1 MVDPRNPSGTYAAI
15 LRKRQE
21 ADLNK
26 QRAGRF
32 QSVANAADPS
42 GVVGGGAVAGMG
54 MSQATPVAVDWG
66 GIISKAA
73 GNYMAARSEKK
84 ASEASNQ
91 ADELNR
97 MFMQESIGE
106 DPEAQRLLQ
115 MAQAGVPGAEQA
127 LADRVAPKKEALG
140 AFLQYIQTGNADPQ
154 MAAELAPRYGLS
166 PEIGMQAATSYRQNM
181 MDASERDFQQRQAL
195 NNQSFSQRV
204 ALKGIPQA
212 KAGAAAPEAGA
223 MPGPAPTGALGM
235 MEGLPPAP
243 DWNSLSY
250 AEKQYGIKAIQ
261 EEEKNQSEIRGQMYK
276 YEELRPM
283 LEEAFG
289 AKQKAS
295 EFLLNA
301 ADKLPGPLGS
311 AAMMA
316 SDMLQNEANAKLK
329 DYINGAVLKKMAA
342 LGGNDSN
349 EELARM
355 MATLPRIGQSP
366 EVAIAL
372 TDALH
377 RFETISE
384 RVMQIR
390 KQALAAGGHRYL
402 SSIEQNLYKVAEQ
415 QLLQAGAIGP
425 RVDLSGGSKP
435 APMAQQQA
443 PAPAPQQQAPA
454 AAAPAQQAPA
464 PVPQQQAPQVPPTLA
479 PMAPAQAPITTPSG
493 IKIRIKQ

>member
-1 MVDPRNPSGTYAAI
+1 MINANDPAGMYSQI
-15 LRKRQE
+15 LRKRQQ
-21 ADLNK
+21 ADMAK
-26 QRAGRF
+26 QQAGRF
-32 QSVANAADPS
+32 QGLANTANPS
-42 GVVGGGAVAGMG
+42 GVVGGGQVAGMG
-54 MSQATPVAVDWG
+54 MSQATPMAIDWG
-66 GIISKAA
+66 GIIQKAG
-73 GNYMAARSEKK
+73 GNFMAAKK
-84 ASEASNQ
+84 ENEAGQASTQ

-115 MAQAGVPGAEQA
+115 MAQAGIPGAEQA
-127 LADRVAPKKEALG
+127 LAERVAPKKEALG
-140 AFLQYIQTGNADPQ
+140 AFLQYIQTGNADPA

-166 PEIGMQAATSYRQNM
+166 PEIGMQAATSFRQNM

-195 NNQSFSQRV
+195 KQQDFSQRA

-212 KAGAAAPEAGA
+212 KAGAAAPGAEA

-250 AEKQYGIKAIQ
+250 AEKQYGIKGIQ
-261 EEEKNQSEIRGQMYK
+261 DEEKEQAEIRGQMYK

-301 ADKLPGPLGS
+301 ADKLPGPLAS
-311 AAMMA
+311 AAMMG

-329 DYINGAVLKKMAA
+329 DYVNGAVLKKMAA

-377 RFETISE
+377 RFEVISD

-402 SSIEQNLYKVAEQ
+402 SSIEANLYKVAEQ
-415 QLLQAGAIGP
+415 QLLQSGAIGP
-425 RVDLSGGSKP
+425 RVDLSGGGKP
-435 APMAQQQA
+435 APVAQ
-443 PAPAPQQQAPA
+443 PQQQAPA
-454 AAAPAQQAPA
+454 APAQAPQAPA

-479 PMAPAQAPITTPSG
+479 PMAPEQAPITTPSG
-493 IKIRIKQ
+493 IKIRIKR

>member
-1 MVDPRNPSGTYAAI
+1 MINANDPAGMYSQI
-15 LRKRQE
+15 LRKRQQ
-21 ADLNK
+21 ADMAR
-26 QRAGRF
+26 QQAGRF
-32 QSVANAADPS
+32 QGLADTANPS
-42 GVVGGGAVAGMG
+42 GVVGGGQVAGMG
-54 MSQATPVAVDWG
+54 MSQATPMAIDWG
-66 GIISKAA
+66 GIIQKAG
-73 GNYMAARSEKK
+73 GNFMAARKESEAGK
-84 ASEASNQ
+84 ASTQ
-91 ADELNR
+91 AEELNR

-115 MAQAGVPGAEQA
+115 MAQAGVPGADQA
-127 LADRVAPKKEALG
+127 LADRVAPKKEAMG
-140 AFLQYIQTGNADPQ
+140 AFLQHLQTGNADPEF
-154 MAAELAPRYGLS
+154 AAAVAERYGISPELAR
-166 PEIGMQAATSYRQNM
+166 QAATSYRQNM
-181 MDASERDFQQRQAL
+181 MEMQDRDLQGKAAL
-195 NNQSFSQRV
+195 KQMDFSNRV

-212 KAGAAAPEAGA
+212 KAAAPGAAPDAAAAGQ
-223 MPGPAPTGALGM
+223 PATGLMA
-235 MEGLPPAP
+235 GLPDLP

-250 AEKQYGIKAIQ
+250 AEKQYAIKAIG
-261 EEEKNQSEIRGQMYK
+261 EEEKEQSEIRGQMYK

-301 ADKLPGPLGS
+301 ADKLPGPLAS
-311 AAMMA
+311 AAMMG

-329 DYINGAVLKKMAA
+329 DYVNGAVLKKMAA

-377 RFETISE
+377 RFETISD

-402 SSIEQNLYKVAEQ
+402 SSIEQNLYKIAEQ
-415 QLLQAGAIGP
+415 QLLQSGAIGP

-435 APMAQQQA
+435 APMAQ
-443 PAPAPQQQAPA
+443 PQQQAPA
-454 AAAPAQQAPA
+454 AAAPAPQAPA
-464 PVPQQQAPQVPPTLA
+464 PVPQQQAPQVPPMLA
-479 PMAPAQAPITTPSG
+479 PMAPAQDAPITTPSG
-493 IKIRIKQ
+493 IKIRIKR

>member
-1 MVDPRNPSGTYAAI
+1 MINANDPAGMYSQI
-15 LRKRQE
+15 LRKRQQ
-21 ADLNK
+21 ADMAK
-26 QRAGRF
+26 QQAGRF
-32 QSVANAADPS
+32 QGLADTANPS
-42 GVVGGGAVAGMG
+42 GVVGGGQVAGMG
-54 MSQATPVAVDWG
+54 MSQATPMAIDWG
-66 GIISKAA
+66 GIIQKAG
-73 GNYMAARSEKK
+73 GNFMAARKESEAGK
-84 ASEASNQ
+84 ASTQ

-115 MAQAGVPGAEQA
+115 MAQAGIPGAEQA
-127 LADRVAPKKEALG
+127 LAERVAPKKEALG
-140 AFLQYIQTGNADPQ
+140 AFLQYIQTGNADPA

-166 PEIGMQAATSYRQNM
+166 PEIGMQAATSFRQNM
-181 MDASERDFQQRQAL
+181 MEASEKDFQQKQAL
-195 NNQSFSQRV
+195 KQQDFSQRV

-301 ADKLPGPLGS
+301 ADKLPGPLAS
-311 AAMMA
+311 AAMMG

-377 RFETISE
+377 RFEVISE

-402 SSIEQNLYKVAEQ
+402 SSIEDNLYKVAEQ

-435 APMAQQQA
+435 APMAQ
-443 PAPAPQQQAPA
+443 PQQQAPA
-454 AAAPAQQAPA
+454 APAQAPQAQA
-464 PVPQQQAPQVPPTLA
+464 PVPQQQAPQVPPMLA

>member
-1 MVDPRNPSGTYAAI
+1 MINANDPAGMYSQI
-15 LRKRQE
+15 LRKRQQSDM
-21 ADLNK
+21 AK
-26 QRAGRF
+26 QQAGRF
-32 QSVANAADPS
+32 QGLANDANPS
-42 GVVGGGAVAGMG
+42 GVVGGGQVAGMG
-54 MSQATPVAVDWG
+54 MSQATPMAIDWG
-66 GIISKAA
+66 GIIQKAG
-73 GNYMAARSEKK
+73 GNFMAARKE
-84 ASEASNQ
+84 SEASQASTQ

-115 MAQAGVPGAEQA
+115 MAQAGIPGAEQA
-127 LADRVAPKKEALG
+127 LAERVAPKKEALG
-140 AFLQYIQTGNADPQ
+140 AFLQYIQTGNADPA

-195 NNQSFSQRV
+195 KQQDFSQRA

-223 MPGPAPTGALGM
+223 MPGPAPTGPLGM
-235 MEGLPPAP
+235 MEGLPPPP

-250 AEKQYGIKAIQ
+250 AEKQYAIKAIG
-261 EEEKNQSEIRGQMYK
+261 EEEKQQGEIRGQMYK

-283 LEEAFG
+283 IEEAFG

-295 EFLLNA
+295 EFLANA
-301 ADKLPGPLGS
+301 ADGMPGPIRS
-311 AAMMA
+311 AMMMGA
-316 SDMLQNEANAKLK
+316 DKLQSEANAKLK
-329 DYINGAVLKKMAA
+329 EYVNSAVLKKMAA

-355 MATLPRIGQSP
+355 MATLPRVSQDKD
-366 EVAIAL
+366 VAIAL

-377 RFETISE
+377 RFETVSD

-402 SSIEQNLYKVAEQ
+402 ASIQSNLYKIAEQ
-415 QLLQAGAIGP
+415 QLMQEGAIGP
-425 RVDLSGGSKP
+425 RVNLSGGGG
-435 APMAQQQA
+435 QQQ
-443 PAPAPQQQAPA
+443 PQQQAPA
-454 AAAPAQQAPA
+454 SPAPAPQAPA